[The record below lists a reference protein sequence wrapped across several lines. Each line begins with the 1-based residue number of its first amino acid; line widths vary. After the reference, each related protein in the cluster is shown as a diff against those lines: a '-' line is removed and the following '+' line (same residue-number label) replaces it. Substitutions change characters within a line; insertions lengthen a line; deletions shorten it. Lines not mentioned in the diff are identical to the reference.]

1 MTDWSV
7 VLWVLLF
14 TLLIMDVM
22 FPLFKLLA
30 TSPDCF
36 NFSNIMESGLA
47 TSSTI
52 CSGSLLLGSF
62 GLPHLQVPQMALNLV
77 FSCCGSYL
85 ILLDPTL
92 RFHELGGQK
101 GDGQNKIEAK
111 KVVEYLSLHISCR
124 QVPYLT

>member
-1 MTDWSV
+1 
-7 VLWVLLF
+7 
-14 TLLIMDVM
+14 M
-22 FPLFKLLA
+22 FPLLKLLE

-62 GLPHLQVPQMALNLV
+62 GLPHFQVPQMALNLV
-77 FSCCGSYL
+77 FSCCGLYL
-85 ILLDPTL
+85 IPLDPTL

-101 GDGQNKIEAK
+101 GDGQNKSEAK
-111 KVVEYLSLHISCR
+111 KLLSISAFTSVVGKSLISLDRIRYNMFYLPL
-124 QVPYLT
+124 LT